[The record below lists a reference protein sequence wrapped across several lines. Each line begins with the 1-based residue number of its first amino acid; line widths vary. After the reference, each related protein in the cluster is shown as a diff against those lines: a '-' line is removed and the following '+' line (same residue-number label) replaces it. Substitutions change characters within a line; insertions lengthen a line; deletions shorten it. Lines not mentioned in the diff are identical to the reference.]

1 MKETFK
7 KYWDPCTII
16 PGKILDV
23 HVAVTLG
30 ISYEINEKID
40 HLTTW
45 PNLRENFITTPW
57 CPCPTVVR
65 VDAGLPAEVHADIV
79 KVAPAGGN
87 VQCSTTEDDCG
98 P

>member
-1 MKETFK
+1 MEETFK

-23 HVAVTLG
+23 HVAITLA
-30 ISYEINEKID
+30 ISYNQYMIREINEKID

-65 VDAGLPAEVHADIV
+65 VDAGLPAELHVDIV
-79 KVAPAGGN
+79 KVALAGGN
-87 VQCSTTEDDCG
+87 V
-98 P
+98 